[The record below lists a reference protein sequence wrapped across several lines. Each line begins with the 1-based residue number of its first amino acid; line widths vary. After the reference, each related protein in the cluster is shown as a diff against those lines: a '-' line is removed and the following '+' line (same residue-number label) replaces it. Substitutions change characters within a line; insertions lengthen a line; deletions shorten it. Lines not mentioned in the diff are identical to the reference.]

1 MISTLSSD
9 VGGLAILSFPELLS
23 GLGVPLLLLLLLL
36 LLVLLTGLLLGGGV
50 IAPMFSLTCGGLT
63 LATLSESVIVID
75 T

>member
-23 GLGVPLLLLLLLL
+23 GLGVSLLLLLLLL
-36 LLVLLTGLLLGGGV
+36 LLSGLLLGGGV

>member
-9 VGGLAILSFPELLS
+9 VGGLAILSFPVLLS
-23 GLGVPLLLLLLLL
+23 GLGVSLLLLLLLL
-36 LLVLLTGLLLGGGV
+36 LLLSGLLLGGGV